1 MLGVLSHHCVA
12 LFVALLS
19 CLVMFLRTRAALCWE
34 CCHITVLHH
43 LLRYCH
49 VSSRSSGPGQCYV
62 RVLSCHW
69 YIIVMFCHVPQDP
82 GSVRVLS
89 LVYHCHVLARSSGP
103 GQCYV
108 RVLSCHWYIIVI
120 SCHVPQDL
128 GNVETRSKKFEAKL
142 IILRLMSVLL
152 SRTRGTSKSTGEVGH
167 VSLTSVI

>member
-1 MLGVLSHHCVA
+1 M
-12 LFVALLS
+12 
-19 CLVMFLRTRAALCWE
+19 
-34 CCHITVLHH
+34 
-43 LLRYCH
+43 
-49 VSSRSSGPGQCYV
+49 
-62 RVLSCHW
+62 
-69 YIIVMFCHVPQDP
+69 
-82 GSVRVLS
+82 S